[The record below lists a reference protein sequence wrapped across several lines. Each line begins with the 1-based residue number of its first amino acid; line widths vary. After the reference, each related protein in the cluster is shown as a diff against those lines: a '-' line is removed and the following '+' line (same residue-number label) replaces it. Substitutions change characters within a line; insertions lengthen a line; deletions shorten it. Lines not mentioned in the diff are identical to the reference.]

1 MLNASAVAVTMS
13 ETAEIYL
20 IGAATW
26 ETDQVKV
33 PVTGDETR

>member
-1 MLNASAVAVTMS
+1 MS

-20 IGAATW
+20 IGAATYW

-33 PVTGDETR
+33 PVAGDETRRGVQCDG